1 MDVGK
6 RPSRLRR
13 HLPMTMAASSSCEQ
27 ASQQHDQVVSHS
39 SFRNHPTAS
48 HALRRRKQQQ
58 RTRLVSDTVALE
70 TKRRSTSDMAKE
82 VQRKMIFH
90 WLIWIG
96 CGGWIAF
103 LVFRIVFS
111 LWRGEYNQ
119 LSLVH
124 YIRSLIQ

>member
-1 MDVGK
+1 
-6 RPSRLRR
+6 
-13 HLPMTMAASSSCEQ
+13 MTMAASSSCEQ
-27 ASQQHDQVVSHS
+27 ASQQQDQVVSHS

-70 TKRRSTSDMAKE
+70 TKRRSKSDMAKE